1 MWVDKIDVEVIEFTT
16 FYLIKVDDIIGRI
29 RNKEQRTMIRLF
41 VFQLVA
47 GSPLVFYFFSQT
59 TNGSV
64 QSVWLFGSYILRL
77 PMGAV

>member
-16 FYLIKVDDIIGRI
+16 FYLSKVDDIIGRI

-47 GSPLVFYFFSQT
+47 GSPLVFYFPKLLTDPSKVSGYLARIF
-59 TNGSV
+59 
-64 QSVWLFGSYILRL
+64 
-77 PMGAV
+77 